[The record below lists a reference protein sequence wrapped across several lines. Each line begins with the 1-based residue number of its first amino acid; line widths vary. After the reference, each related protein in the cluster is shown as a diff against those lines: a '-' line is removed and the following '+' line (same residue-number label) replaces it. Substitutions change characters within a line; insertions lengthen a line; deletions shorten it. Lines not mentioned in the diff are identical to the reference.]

1 MTITVI
7 DEDYEKVTIQTKDIA
22 GTSIVP
28 FKKLKRRKGDK
39 DDITEIFKA
48 MLASRSPVFA

>member
-7 DEDYEKVTIQTKDIA
+7 DDDYEKVTIQTKDIA

-39 DDITEIFKA
+39 DDLTEIFKA